1 MDKGSMYADFYGLKE
16 RPFALLP
23 DPRFLF
29 LSRSHREALA
39 HLLYGIEAGE
49 GFIQVVGQVGT
60 GKTTLCRTLLG
71 RIGPDVEIAYI
82 FNPSPN
88 ETELL
93 SAINREFG
101 LPTAARSRTELI
113 EQLNEFLLEKR
124 GRDRRVLLVIDEA
137 QNLEPAV
144 LEQVRL
150 LSNLETE
157 HEKLLQIALIGQPE
171 LDENLARTDLRQL
184 RQRITVRW
192 DLHAFDRSEVGEY
205 LNHRLQVAGLVRP
218 DIFTRG
224 AVKAMYRAS
233 RGIPRIINA
242 LADRALL
249 AGYSVGKR
257 TIDGRIVRRVAR
269 ELPASERGR
278 LAYPLGLGPGAATAF
293 VVCGLVLGFFA
304 TTWWP
309 AALSSRVD
317 LGIPLADAVSPAMGE
332 AEAAVD
338 VAAAPPEA
346 TLDEAEVG
354 GALTYA
360 EVIGN
365 DRVALLGYLAER
377 PSRVTAAGG
386 LDALLDQWGHYAP
399 IDDEVDPNMLATAV
413 RKVAPL
419 RVFVTRSSLEQ
430 IGSLNLPAILELEPV
445 PTQLRYA
452 ALLALDPDGTA
463 YLGLRERLFTLEPGQ
478 LELLWTGR
486 TFFLWS
492 NFESMPALVPGM
504 NGSAVRWLQARLTD
518 LGYLNRGD
526 ASGDFDS
533 YTVAAIRRF
542 QSEHRL
548 DDTGQVGPETLIAL
562 YQELSYQ
569 TPRLLHQGDPT

>member
-1 MDKGSMYADFYGLKE
+1 MYTDFYGLRE

-101 LPTAARSRTELI
+101 LPTTARTRTELI
-113 EQLNEFLLEKR
+113 DQLNEFLLEKR

-144 LEQVRL
+144 LEQIRL

-157 HEKLLQIALIGQPE
+157 HEKLLQIALVGQPE

-192 DLHAFDRSEVGEY
+192 DLHAFDRAEVGDY

-218 DIFTRG
+218 DLFTRG
-224 AVKAMYRAS
+224 AVNALFRRS
-233 RGIPRIINA
+233 RGIPRVINA
-242 LADRALL
+242 IADRALL
-249 AGYSVGKR
+249 AGYSAGRRK
-257 TIDGRIVRRVAR
+257 IDGRLVRRVAR

-278 LAYPLGLGPGAATAF
+278 LPYGLGLTPGAATAF

-309 AALSSRVD
+309 GALATRPA
-317 LGIPLADAVSPAMGE
+317 PLPA
-332 AEAAVD
+332 
-338 VAAAPPEA
+338 VAAAPPLGVEA
-346 TLDEAEVG
+346 LAAVEPPAELERTTPFESYSPV
-354 GALTYA
+354 A
-360 EVIGN
+360 GN
-365 DRVALLGYLAER
+365 DRVALLNYLVER
-377 PSRVTAAGG
+377 SSRVTAAGG

-399 IDDEVDPNMLATAV
+399 VGIEVDPNEMTKAV
-413 RKVAPL
+413 RQIAPL
-419 RVFVTRSSLEQ
+419 RVFVTRASVAQLRH
-430 IGSLNLPAILELEPV
+430 LNLPAILELEPS

-463 YLGLRERLFTLEPGQ
+463 YLGQRDRLFTLEPGE
-478 LELLWTGR
+478 LDLLWTGR

-518 LGYLNRGD
+518 LGYLKRGD
-526 ASGDFDS
+526 ASGDFDG

-542 QSEHRL
+542 QSEHGL

-569 TPRLLHQGDPT
+569 TPRLLQDADLS

>member
-1 MDKGSMYADFYGLKE
+1 MYEDFYGLKE

-23 DPRFLF
+23 DPRYLF

-88 ETELL
+88 QTELL

-101 LPTAARSRTELI
+101 LPTTARTRTELI
-113 EQLNEFLLEKR
+113 DQLNQFLLEKR
-124 GRDRRVLLVIDEA
+124 GLDRRVLLVIDEA
-137 QNLEPAV
+137 QNLEPIV

-157 HEKLLQIALIGQPE
+157 REKLLQIALIGQPE
-171 LDENLARTDLRQL
+171 LEENLARTDLRQL

-192 DLHAFDRSEVGEY
+192 NLHPFDRGEVGDY

-218 DIFTRG
+218 DLFTRG
-224 AVKAMYRAS
+224 AVTAIFRAS

-249 AGYSVGKR
+249 AGYSA
-257 TIDGRIVRRVAR
+257 GRRKVDARLVRRVAR
-269 ELPASERGR
+269 ELPASERRR
-278 LAYPLGLGPGAATAF
+278 LPYGLGLAPGAATAL
-293 VVCGLVLGFFA
+293 VICGLVLGFFA

-309 AALSSRVD
+309 DALASRGAARPLLSQS
-317 LGIPLADAVSPAMGE
+317 SPA
-332 AEAAVD
+332 AASSID
-338 VAAAPPEA
+338 VAAPPRGLLPVPA
-346 TLDEAEVG
+346 ARKDGVAYPEVP
-354 GALTYA
+354 
-360 EVIGN
+360 GN
-365 DRVALLGYLAER
+365 DRQALLNYLVER
-377 PSRVTAAGG
+377 PPRATAAGG

-399 IDDEVDPNMLATAV
+399 VGDEVDPNLLASAV
-413 RKVAPL
+413 RDVAPL

-430 IGSLNLPAILELEPV
+430 IRQLNLPAILELEPS
-445 PTQLRYA
+445 PEQLRYA
-452 ALLALDPDGTA
+452 SLLALDADGTA
-463 YLGLRERLFTLEPGQ
+463 YLGLRDRLFTLEPG
-478 LELLWTGR
+478 EIDALWTGR

-533 YTVAAIRRF
+533 YTVAAVRRF
-542 QSEHRL
+542 QSEHSL
-548 DDTGQVGPETLIAL
+548 DDTGQVGPATLIAL
-562 YQELSYQ
+562 YQELEYQ
-569 TPRLLHQGDPT
+569 TPRLLQLGDVS